1 MQARPNAVRDRGE
14 LILWVGSGEGLPEAN
29 PWFGV
34 SRAVDADAA
43 LALPVE
49 SYDALVVNAPDPRAA
64 AATLGVLGRSGR
76 PLPPLAVCL
85 PTLDGVNEQPL
96 RGGGAQRLV
105 ARGRGQALGPHAL
118 EALSL
123 LAREPRRSPRRSQPA
138 GRFGGLTSRS
148 PAMIE
153 LLAAASRAAR
163 SQANLVVQGET
174 GTGKEVLARALH
186 AESPRSAGPFV
197 ALNCAAL
204 PDTLLE
210 SELFGHVRGA
220 FTGAHQ
226 DKIGLFEAAHGG
238 TVFLDEI
245 GEMAPPLQA
254 KLLRV
259 LQEGEVRPLGGTDTR
274 RVDTRV
280 FAATHRDLGREI
292 DGGRFRS
299 DLYYRLAVVRLK
311 LPPLRQRAEDL
322 LPLARHLLRRHG
334 EREAKAGCQLSPE
347 ACDLLRAYGWP
358 GNIREL
364 ENELQRALTWVEANG
379 ELRPEHFSERLREGL
394 DAAGDDSDGEP
405 LRERVERYEA
415 WVIRRE
421 LARLGGRK
429 AATARELGLTR
440 EGLYKKMKRL
450 RIE

>member
-1 MQARPNAVRDRGE
+1 MNARPSAVRDRGE
-14 LILWVGSGEGLPEAN
+14 LILWVGSVEGLPEAN
-29 PWFGV
+29 PWFGI
-34 SRAVDADAA
+34 SRAPDVDAA

-49 SYDALVVNAPDPRAA
+49 SYDALVVNAAEPRAA
-64 AATLGVLGRSGR
+64 AATLHLLGSGGR

-85 PTLDGVNEQPL
+85 PTLDGVDEQPL
-96 RGGGAQRLV
+96 RAAGARRLV
-105 ARGRGQALGPHAL
+105 ARGRGRPLGPHAL
-118 EALSL
+118 ESLSV
-123 LAREPRRSPRRSQPA
+123 LAREPRRGPQRARPA
-138 GRFGGLTSRS
+138 GRFGAMSSRS
-148 PAMIE
+148 PGMIE
-153 LLAAASRAAR
+153 LLVAAERAAR
-163 SQANLVVQGET
+163 SHANLLLQGET

-186 AESPRSAGPFV
+186 AASPRAEGPFV

-226 DKIGLFEAAHGG
+226 DKTGLFETAQEG
-238 TVFLDEI
+238 TLFLDEVAD
-245 GEMAPPLQA
+245 MASPLQA

-259 LQEGEVRPLGGTDTR
+259 LQEGELRPLGGTETR

-280 FAATHRDLGREI
+280 FAATHRDLGGEI
-292 DGGRFRS
+292 DAGRFRS

-311 LPPLRQRAEDL
+311 LPPLRQRGEDL
-322 LPLARHLLRRHG
+322 VPLARALLRRHG
-334 EREAKAGCQLSPE
+334 EREAKPGCRLSDG
-347 ACDLLRAYGWP
+347 ACDLLRAYAWP

-364 ENELQRALTWVEANG
+364 ENELHRALTWVDAGG
-379 ELRPEHFSERLREGL
+379 ELRPEHFSERLREEL
-394 DAAGDDSDGEP
+394 DAVRDDAEGQP

-415 WVIRRE
+415 FVIRRE

-450 RIE
+450 GIE